1 MKDIIILAIKIHLLL
16 SLNLTFLLLF
26 LSIQNL
32 GFRRT
37 LKDLLHDDNLWY
49 VLVLFVVN
57 PYLVILFGFCQ
68 TGKKAN
74 EILAKVKEIT
84 IKTKN

>member
-26 LSIQNL
+26 LSIQKL
-32 GFRRT
+32 GFKQT
-37 LKDLLHDDNLWY
+37 LKDLLHDENLWY
-49 VLVLFVVN
+49 VLVVFVVS
-57 PYLVILFGFCQ
+57 PYLVILLGFCQ

-84 IKTKN
+84 LKN